1 MGRRV
6 WIFDTTLRDGEQ
18 VPGASLRLRE
28 KVEIAHQLARL
39 GVDVI
44 EAGFPISSPGDFE
57 AVRTIARE
65 VKGRVITGL
74 ARAVEGDI
82 DRLYEAVKEAEAPR
96 LHIFLGSSDIH
107 IEKKFRKD
115 REQVLEQGVAAVRY
129 GKRLCSEIE
138 YSTEDA
144 SRTDFDYLCRVLEA
158 VIDAGA
164 TVVNIPDTVGYA
176 YPTQWAELIR
186 KIKERV
192 PNIHKAK
199 ISVHC
204 HNDLGL
210 ATANSLA
217 AVLAGAD
224 QVECTI
230 NGVGERAGNA
240 SMEEIVMAI
249 TTRRDIFSDIEVGIN
264 TTEFMRTS
272 KLVSTLMG
280 LPVQPNKAIV
290 GSNAFAHSSG
300 IHQDGILKDRSTYE
314 IIRPESVG
322 VTEHKFVLT
331 ARSGRHALKHRL
343 AELGYTVD
351 EGPKFEKIYERFI
364 TVADRKKQVYDA
376 DLETIM
382 KDEISAAEGE
392 YALEA
397 IQVVSG
403 TSAVPTATVRIVKGA
418 QRFEESGSGDGPVDA
433 AFKTIDRI
441 TGVRVELADFAVRA
455 VTKGREALGEATVV
469 VRSNGTKVTGRG
481 SSTDIIEASARA
493 YVDAI
498 NKLLATEAAGRGD
511 AAAAEARMAV

>member
-1 MGRRV
+1 MARKV

-65 VKGRVITGL
+65 VKGRTVTGL
-74 ARAVEGDI
+74 ARAVQGDI
-82 DRLYEAVKEAEAPR
+82 DRLYEAVKDAEAPR

-107 IEKKFRKD
+107 IEKKYRKG
-115 REQVLEQGVAAVRY
+115 REQVLEQAVAAVRH
-129 GKRLCSEIE
+129 GKKLCSEIE

-144 SRTDFDYLCRVLEA
+144 SRTDFEYLCQTLEA

-176 YPTQWAELIR
+176 YPTQWFDLIR
-186 KIKERV
+186 NIRTRV

-210 ATANSLA
+210 ATANSIA
-217 AVLAGAD
+217 AVMAGAD
-224 QVECTI
+224 QVECTV
-230 NGVGERAGNA
+230 NGIGERAGNA
-240 SMEEIVMAI
+240 SMEEIVMAMK
-249 TTRRDIFSDIEVGIN
+249 TRRDVFSEIEVGIN
-264 TTEFMRTS
+264 TTEFVRTS

-280 LPVQPNKAIV
+280 IPVQPNKAVV

-314 IIRPESVG
+314 IMSPESVG

-343 AELGYTVD
+343 SELGYTLE
-351 EGPKFEKIYERFI
+351 EGAKFDKVYDRFI
-364 TVADRKKQVYDA
+364 TIADRKKTVYDA

-382 KDEISAAEGE
+382 KDQISATDGE
-392 YALEA
+392 YTLEA
-397 IQVVSG
+397 IQVVTG
-403 TSAVPTATVRIVKGA
+403 TNAVPTAMIRLAKGD
-418 QRFEESGSGDGPVDA
+418 QRVEESGSGDGPVDA
-433 AFKTIDRI
+433 AFKTIDKMV
-441 TGVRVELADFAVRA
+441 GARVELTDFTVRA

-469 VRSNGTKVTGRG
+469 VGADGKSTTGRG
-481 SSTDIIEASARA
+481 SSTDIIEAAARA

-498 NKLLATEAAGRGD
+498 NKVLAGGAADAEAA
-511 AAAAEARMAV
+511 AARMAV

>member
-1 MGRRV
+1 MPRRV

-65 VKGRVITGL
+65 VKGRVVTGL

-82 DRLYEAVKEAEAPR
+82 ERLYEAVKDAESPR
-96 LHIFLGSSDIH
+96 LHMVLGSSDIH
-107 IEKKFRKD
+107 LEKKFRKSRD
-115 REQVLEQGVAAVRY
+115 QVLDQAVAAVKFA
-129 GKRLCSEIE
+129 KRLCSEIE

-144 SRTDFDYLCRVLEA
+144 SRSDFDYLCRTLEA

-176 YPTQWAELIR
+176 YPTQWFDLIAR
-186 KIKERV
+186 IRERV

-224 QVECTI
+224 QVECTV
-230 NGVGERAGNA
+230 NGIGERAGNA
-240 SMEEIVMAI
+240 SMEEIVMAMR
-249 TTRRDIFSDIEVGIN
+249 TRKDVFADVECRIN
-264 TTEFMRTS
+264 TAEFMRAS

-280 LPVQPNKAIV
+280 IPVQPNKAVV

-314 IIRPESVG
+314 IMRPESVG

-343 AELGYTVD
+343 EELGYTVE
-351 EGPKFEKIYERFI
+351 EGPKFDKLYERFI
-364 TVADRKKQVYDA
+364 AIADKKKQVYDA

-382 KDEISAAEGE
+382 KDQISATEGE
-392 YALEA
+392 FGLEA
-397 IQVVSG
+397 IEVVSG
-403 TSAVPTATVRIVKGA
+403 TSAVPTATVRLIKGDR
-418 QRFEESGSGDGPVDA
+418 RFEERGSGDGPVDA
-433 AFKTIDRI
+433 AFKTIDKV
-441 TGVRVELADFAVRA
+441 TGARVELSDFTVRA

-469 VRSNGTKVTGRG
+469 VKADGQAFTGRG
-481 SSTDIIEASARA
+481 SSTDIIEAAARA

-498 NKLLATEAAGRGD
+498 NKVLGAEQRNQ
-511 AAAAEARMAV
+511 AAAEARMAV

>member
-1 MGRRV
+1 MGRKV

-65 VKGRVITGL
+65 VKGRVVTGL
-74 ARAVEGDI
+74 ARAITGDI

-107 IEKKFRKD
+107 IEKKFRKT
-115 REQVLEQGVAAVRY
+115 REQVLEQAVAAVRH
-129 GKRLCSEIE
+129 GKKLCSEIE

-144 SRTDFDYLCRVLEA
+144 SRTEFDYLCRVLEA

-176 YPTQWAELIR
+176 YPTQWFELIT
-186 KIKERV
+186 KIRERV

-199 ISVHC
+199 VSVHC

-224 QVECTI
+224 QVECTV
-230 NGVGERAGNA
+230 NGIGERAGNA

-249 TTRRDIFSDIEVGIN
+249 KTRRDVFSEVEVGIN
-264 TTEFMRTS
+264 TTEFMRAS

-280 LPVQPNKAIV
+280 IPVQPNKAVV

-314 IIRPESVG
+314 IMRPESVG

-331 ARSGRHALKHRL
+331 ARSGRHALRHRL
-343 AELGYTVD
+343 EELGYTLE
-351 EGPKFEKIYERFI
+351 EGPKFEKAYERFI
-364 TVADRKKQVYDA
+364 AIADRKKTVYDA

-382 KDEISAAEGE
+382 KDQISAGEGE
-392 YALEA
+392 YALDA
-397 IQVVSG
+397 IQVVTG
-403 TSAVPTATVRIVKGA
+403 TNAVPTATVRLVKGD
-418 QRFEESGSGDGPVDA
+418 QRIEESGSGDGPVDA
-433 AFKTIDRI
+433 TFKTIDRM
-441 TGVRVELADFAVRA
+441 TGARAELADFSLRA

-469 VRSNGTKVTGRG
+469 VRAGGHSVTGRG

-498 NKLLATEAAGRGD
+498 NKVLSSGAAGAEVAAGRMW
-511 AAAAEARMAV
+511 A

>member
-1 MGRRV
+1 MPRRV

-74 ARAVEGDI
+74 ARAVQGDI
-82 DRLYEAVKEAEAPR
+82 ERLYEAVKDAESPR

-115 REQVLEQGVAAVRY
+115 RGQVLEQGVSAVKL
-129 GKRLCSEIE
+129 GKTLCSEIE

-144 SRTDFDYLCRVLEA
+144 SRTDFDYLCRTLEA
-158 VIDAGA
+158 VIAAGA

-176 YPTQWAELIR
+176 YPTQWFELITKVR
-186 KIKERV
+186 ERV

-217 AVLAGAD
+217 AVMAGAD
-224 QVECTI
+224 QVECTV
-230 NGVGERAGNA
+230 NGIGERAGNA
-240 SMEEIVMAI
+240 SMEEIVMAMK
-249 TTRRDIFSDIEVGIN
+249 TRKDVFSDVEVNVN
-264 TTEFMRTS
+264 TTEFVRAS

-280 LPVQPNKAIV
+280 IPVQPNKAIV

-314 IIRPESVG
+314 IMRPESVG

-343 AELGYTVD
+343 HELGYTVE

-364 TVADRKKQVYDA
+364 MIADKKKQVYDA

-382 KDEISAAEGE
+382 KDEISATEGE
-392 YALEA
+392 FALET

-403 TSAVPTATVRIVKGA
+403 TNAVPSATIRLVKGD

-433 AFKTIDRI
+433 AFKTIDKV
-441 TGVRVELADFAVRA
+441 TGARVELADFTVRA
-455 VTKGREALGEATVV
+455 VTRGREALGEATVV
-469 VRSNGTKVTGRG
+469 VKTNGQAYTGRG

-498 NKLLATEAAGRGD
+498 NKVLAGD
-511 AAAAEARMAV
+511 PRNQAAAEARMAV

>member
-1 MGRRV
+1 MGRKV

-74 ARAVEGDI
+74 ARAITGDI

-107 IEKKFRKD
+107 IEKKFRKT
-115 REQVLEQGVAAVRY
+115 REQVLEQAVAAVKH
-129 GKRLCSEIE
+129 GKKLCSEIE

-144 SRTDFDYLCRVLEA
+144 SRTEFDYLCRVLEA

-176 YPTQWAELIR
+176 YPTQWFELVTKIR
-186 KIKERV
+186 ERV

-199 ISVHC
+199 VSVHC

-224 QVECTI
+224 QVECTV
-230 NGVGERAGNA
+230 NGIGERAGNA

-249 TTRRDIFSDIEVGIN
+249 KTRRDVFSEVEVGVN
-264 TTEFMRTS
+264 TTEFMRAS

-280 LPVQPNKAIV
+280 IPVQPNKAVV

-314 IIRPESVG
+314 IMRPESVG

-331 ARSGRHALKHRL
+331 ARSGRHALRHRL
-343 AELGYTVD
+343 EELGYTLE
-351 EGPKFEKIYERFI
+351 EGPKFEKAYERFI
-364 TVADRKKQVYDA
+364 AIADRKKTVYDA

-382 KDEISAAEGE
+382 KDQISAGDGE
-392 YALEA
+392 YALDA
-397 IQVVSG
+397 IQVVTG
-403 TSAVPTATVRIVKGA
+403 TNAVPTATVRLVKGD
-418 QRFEESGSGDGPVDA
+418 RRIEESGSGDGPVDA
-433 AFKTIDRI
+433 AFKTIDRM
-441 TGVRVELADFAVRA
+441 TGARVELADFSLRA

-469 VRSNGTKVTGRG
+469 VRAGGHSVTGRG

-498 NKLLATEAAGRGD
+498 NKVLSSGAADAEAA
-511 AAAAEARMAV
+511 AARMAV

>member
-1 MGRRV
+1 MPRRV

-74 ARAVEGDI
+74 ARAVQGDI
-82 DRLYEAVKEAEAPR
+82 ECLYEAVKDAEAPR

-115 REQVLEQGVAAVRY
+115 REQVLEQGVSAVKF
-129 GKRLCSEIE
+129 GKKLCSEIE

-144 SRTDFDYLCRVLEA
+144 SRTDFDYLCRTLEA

-176 YPTQWAELIR
+176 YPTQWFELIT
-186 KIKERV
+186 KIRERV

-230 NGVGERAGNA
+230 NGIGERAGNA
-240 SMEEIVMAI
+240 SMEEIVMAMK
-249 TTRRDIFSDIEVGIN
+249 TRKDIFSDVEVNIN

-280 LPVQPNKAIV
+280 IPVQPNKAIV

-314 IIRPESVG
+314 IMRPESVG

-343 AELGYTVD
+343 HELGYTVE
-351 EGPKFEKIYERFI
+351 EGPKFDKIYERFI
-364 TVADRKKQVYDA
+364 MIADRKKQVYDA

-382 KDEISAAEGE
+382 KDQISAGEGE
-392 YALEA
+392 FDLEA
-397 IQVVSG
+397 IEVVSG
-403 TSAVPTATVRIVKGA
+403 TNAVPTARVRLVKGD
-418 QRFEESGSGDGPVDA
+418 QRFEDSGTGDGPVDA
-433 AFKTIDRI
+433 AFKTIDKV
-441 TGVRVELADFAVRA
+441 TGARVELADFAVRA

-469 VRSNGTKVTGRG
+469 VKADGQAFTGRG

-498 NKLLATEAAGRGD
+498 NKVFGAEQRNL
-511 AAAAEARMAV
+511 AAAEARMAV

>member
-1 MGRRV
+1 MDKTEPAVPRGAGQGEEGDMGRRV
-6 WIFDTTLRDGEQ
+6 RIFDTTLRDGEQ

-44 EAGFPISSPGDFE
+44 EGGFPISSPGDFE

-74 ARAVEGDI
+74 ARAIAGDI

-107 IEKKFRKD
+107 IEKKYRKG
-115 REQVLEQGVAAVRY
+115 REQVLEQAVAAVKH
-129 GKRLCSEIE
+129 GKTLCADIE

-164 TVVNIPDTVGYA
+164 TTVNIPDSVGYA
-176 YPTQWAELIR
+176 YPTQWSELIR
-186 KIKERV
+186 KIRERV
-192 PNIHKAK
+192 PNIHKAR

-230 NGVGERAGNA
+230 NGIGERAG
-240 SMEEIVMAI
+240 
-249 TTRRDIFSDIEVGIN
+249 
-264 TTEFMRTS
+264 S

-280 LPVQPNKAIV
+280 IPVQPNKAVV

-314 IIRPESVG
+314 IMSPESVG

-343 AELGYTVD
+343 SELGYTLE
-351 EGPKFEKIYERFI
+351 EGPRFEQTYERFI
-364 TVADRKKQVYDA
+364 AIADRKKQVYDA

-382 KDEISAAEGE
+382 KDQISSAEGE
-392 YALEA
+392 FALEA

-403 TSAVPTATVRIVKGA
+403 TNAVPTAMVRLVKGE

-433 AFKTIDRI
+433 AFKTIDRV
-441 TGVRVELADFAVRA
+441 TGARVELADFTVRA

-469 VRSNGTKVTGRG
+469 VKANSMVVTGRG

-498 NKLLATEAAGRGD
+498 NKVLASGQGGAAD
-511 AAAAEARMAV
+511 AGAAEARMAV

>member
-1 MGRRV
+1 MPRRV

-44 EAGFPISSPGDFE
+44 EGGFPISSPGDFE

-65 VKGRVITGL
+65 VKGRVVTGL
-74 ARAVEGDI
+74 ARAVPGDI
-82 DRLYEAVKEAEAPR
+82 DRLYEAVKDAEAPR

-107 IEKKFRKD
+107 IEKKYRKG
-115 REQVLEQGVAAVRY
+115 REEVLGQAVAAVRH
-129 GKRLCSEIE
+129 GKKLCSEIE

-164 TVVNIPDTVGYA
+164 TIVNIPDTVGYA
-176 YPTQWAELIR
+176 YPTQWFELIT
-186 KIKERV
+186 KIRERV
-192 PNIHKAK
+192 RNIHKAR

-224 QVECTI
+224 QVECTV
-230 NGVGERAGNA
+230 NGIGERAGNA
-240 SMEEIVMAI
+240 SMEEIVMAMK
-249 TTRRDIFSDIEVGIN
+249 TRRDVFADVECGIN
-264 TTEFMRTS
+264 TTEFVRAS
-272 KLVSTLMG
+272 RLVSTLMG
-280 LPVQPNKAIV
+280 IPVQPNKAVV

-314 IIRPESVG
+314 IMRPESVG

-331 ARSGRHALKHRL
+331 ARSGRHALRHRL
-343 AELGYTVD
+343 EELGYTLE
-351 EGPKFEKIYERFI
+351 EGPKFEKVYERFI
-364 TVADRKKQVYDA
+364 GIADRKKTVYDA

-382 KDEISAAEGE
+382 KDQISEMEGE
-392 YALEA
+392 FTLEA
-397 IQVVSG
+397 IQVVTG
-403 TSAVPTATVRIVKGA
+403 TNSVPTATVRLAKGD
-418 QRFEESGSGDGPVDA
+418 QRFEDSGSGDGPVDA
-433 AFKTIDRI
+433 AFKTIDRV
-441 TGVRVELADFAVRA
+441 TGARVELADFTVRA

-469 VRSNGTKVTGRG
+469 VRTNGQAFTGRG

-498 NKLLATEAAGRGD
+498 NKVLAAGSGNLEAAR
-511 AAAAEARMAV
+511 ARMAV